1 MKFIYYMLFFILMSS
16 CQNSQGLQ
24 DWFFNIEDYSLT
36 QLASEQAG
44 NATTKE
50 DKARL
55 LILFLD
61 LEQTRSCSELKH
73 LAENNDLLEDYEG
86 LYNLPK
92 GFLFDIFYEYNH
104 INTVFLGRDLES
116 DTTRLAIFIANIW
129 KTKFTI
135 NRINSVIADLTNCYP
150 Y

>member
-1 MKFIYYMLFFILMSS
+1 MSS
-16 CQNSQGLQ
+16 CQNFQGLQ
-24 DWFFNIEDYSLT
+24 DLFFQIEDYSLT
-36 QLASEQAG
+36 QLASEQSRNAAG
-44 NATTKE
+44 KE
-50 DKARL
+50 DKAKL

-61 LEQTRSCSELKH
+61 LEQAKNCSELQR

-104 INTVFLGRDLES
+104 ANAVFLGGGLDA
-116 DTTRLAIFIANIW
+116 DTRQSAVFIANIW
-129 KTKFTI
+129 KTKFSI
-135 NRINSVIADLTNCYP
+135 DRINSAAARLTDCYP

>member
-1 MKFIYYMLFFILMSS
+1 MLFFVLMSS
-16 CQNSQGLQ
+16 CQNFQGLQ
-24 DWFFNIEDYSLT
+24 DLFFQIEDYSLT
-36 QLASEQAG
+36 QLASEQSRNVAG
-44 NATTKE
+44 KE
-50 DKARL
+50 DKAKL

-61 LEQTRSCSELKH
+61 LEQARNCSELQR

-104 INTVFLGRDLES
+104 ANAVFLGGGLDA
-116 DTTRLAIFIANIW
+116 DTRQLAVFIANIW
-129 KTKFTI
+129 KTKFSI
-135 NRINSVIADLTNCYP
+135 DRINSVAARLTNCYP